1 MFLFLWGNW
10 LLNQTEIL
18 VWGPPPYEI
27 RSHSCSRDI
36 LFTNRNIWWIIYEL
50 FNKNAFSR
58 YFLLCEK
65 SIFIIRRE
73 FAHEENWLHYQ
84 RYPYSNAN
92 TTTKW
97 LQSELSRCNP
107 KVSLRVPCTEFKVI
121 PMWSPPARSLPPMDL
136 TRLGTRPH
144 IHKYNRCKNYILH
157 RYRLRIVFFGMLGF
171 NKKSNGPRY

>member
-18 VWGPPPYEI
+18 VWGKPPYEI

-36 LFTNRNIWWIIYEL
+36 LFTNRNIWWIINKL
-50 FNKNAFSR
+50 CNKNAFSR

-107 KVSLRVPCTEFKVI
+107 KVSRRVPMYRVQGDADVI
-121 PMWSPPARSLPPMDL
+121 PTRAFSPPL
-136 TRLGTRPH
+136 TPLEGGVEERVGIKPH
-144 IHKYNRCKNYILH
+144 
-157 RYRLRIVFFGMLGF
+157 G
-171 NKKSNGPRY
+171 SNTTGHHYTHTQV

>member
-1 MFLFLWGNW
+1 MPRLSLEVELIMWHTLKCNHYFVFLWNNR
-10 LLNQTEIL
+10 LFNQTEIL
-18 VWGPPPYEI
+18 VWGKAPYEI

-107 KVSLRVPCTEFKVI
+107 KVSLRVPLYRVQSDPDVI
-121 PMWSPPARSLPPMDL
+121 PTRSSPPPSHP
-136 TRLGTRPH
+136 
-144 IHKYNRCKNYILH
+144 
-157 RYRLRIVFFGMLGF
+157 LRGGSGEEGWDQTPWI
-171 NKKSNGPRY
+171 